1 MTHNHVKNLI
11 NLGYLVDES
20 ILNLIEKIDEDNF
33 YRLIE
38 GLKKENTFIINND
51 LIKKI
56 LVNDINVVKEFTHVN
71 RFTVQDF
78 VKNLNVRYSALQNIL
93 IKRLEFSDLV
103 SINKIGIGNAT
114 VIGLIKEKNEK
125 ENEIV
130 LSLEDP
136 TGELQVVMPT
146 PMGEKLNLDDVVAV
160 SGRVNNKILFAEKLI
175 YPDVPIRPVNYTS
188 ESIMIA
194 FLEKDKDYDSNYVF
208 YVDEIKDKIK
218 NKNYTIKTPCLIEI
232 QGILMLIIS
241 DLNPLELLRRRYANI
256 GNTEFILEP
265 APDIIFSD
273 KGVNTNYKGIT
284 IVSLNKI
291 IDLKNR
297 EVSNI

>member
-114 VIGLIKEKNEK
+114 VIGFIKEKNEK

>member
-256 GNTEFILEP
+256 GNIEFILEP

>member
-20 ILNLIEKIDEDNF
+20 ILNLIENIDEDNF

-56 LVNDINVVKEFTHVN
+56 LVNDINIVKEITHVN
-71 RFTVQDF
+71 RFTMQEF
-78 VKNLNVRYSALQNIL
+78 VKNLNVRYSALQSIL

-103 SINKIGIGNAT
+103 SINKIGVGNAT
-114 VIGLIKEKNEK
+114 VIGLVKEKNEK
-125 ENEIV
+125 ENEFV

-136 TGELQVVMPT
+136 TGELQVIMPKNI
-146 PMGEKLNLDDVVAV
+146 GEKLNLDDVVAV

-188 ESIMIA
+188 ESIRIA

-218 NKNYTIKTPCLIEI
+218 NKKYTIKNPCLIEI
-232 QGILMLIIS
+232 QGILILIIS

-256 GNTEFILEP
+256 GNTDFILEP
-265 APDIIFSD
+265 VPDIIFSD
-273 KGVNTNYKGIT
+273 KEFNTNYKGIT